1 MIGFVFESIALIL
14 EISIF
19 WNDLSKLIGK
29 LNPDFEKEYASKY
42 LDSFSTIS
50 SSVLDAI
57 LIKLRV
63 KS

>member
-42 LDSFSTIS
+42 LDSF
-50 SSVLDAI
+50 
-57 LIKLRV
+57 
-63 KS
+63 